1 MPAIKATSHVCG
13 TACDAAVRRDVVDAT
28 NEARQMVGFYT
39 QPYNEITKPGR
50 VWRVPKYFL
59 RRWGPYLTP
68 SRFWTIVAARQFA
81 YWNDDAHWC
90 EVYDKR
96 FSDEAGLS
104 TIHYRRIKAE
114 MEEAAN
120 PLSLFI
126 RKENTQ
132 YEFIDGQT
140 KPKPTKYY
148 IRLDDPLTPADAHH
162 LATWFQTHDI
172 PRRANDV
179 AAFLKEVR
187 QYSRKNLLAPT
198 LAPYLAAMPAQ
209 FRTLSIQ
216 DVVGQVFGP
225 NVAKNKA
232 VQKEAET
239 LHNYL
244 TGTDYFGKEYFRCN
258 WLPRLKP
265 GPAFLVTYLRSLC
278 YHNEKTGEIR
288 NQVTFTRPDLA
299 DSLGVDP
306 RTISRWLKSIQKA
319 TPKQSINSFLQLIE
333 KKRGS
338 SNEVE
343 FTYEVE
349 IVLEPLTEDD
359 LTLYETRISEI
370 ESPQSAANDSAKG
383 QSDSLALPTKGES
396 EGQNDSLT
404 SSPNQ
409 EAEGQNESYAPSTNK
424 GSEGQN
430 DSLTNL
436 PEHLAEGQNDSHDPP
451 RKDKMIRGEGQNDSG
466 RRTKR
471 VAFKY
476 YKTLFQLLSNED
488 VNTLLTAAAEI
499 SPKWQVENDLALQP
513 FGQAAAGNNIN
524 TLFDLLDIDE
534 GGPSRQRIRE
544 GGLDLNAIAAWHLYA
559 LNQKG
564 LQKAPVTLTIK
575 RSLAGKQP
583 PKKYLQLAG
592 LSWELWRCYAAL
604 LVLPPTYHNDF
615 RNAPAY
621 DLWMN
626 VYGRCHPNDLPFG
639 VGVGVS
645 ETVNDIRYKR
655 TTPHL
660 VKQTNTNT
668 DIDIAKRW
676 QPVLDEVA
684 LSMTKATFN
693 TWLKDAILINVQPDG
708 EGEQWT
714 VAVRNEYAQDWLS
727 NRLDTSI
734 RRIASAISGQPITIS
749 YVVCS

>member
-1 MPAIKATSHVCG
+1 M
-13 TACDAAVRRDVVDAT
+13 DAT
-28 NEARQMVGFYT
+28 NETLQMVGFYT

-68 SRFWTIVAARQFA
+68 SRFWAVVAARQFA
-81 YWNDDAHWC
+81 YWNDDANWC

-114 MEEAAN
+114 MEEATN

-126 RKENTQ
+126 QKENTQ

-172 PRRANDV
+172 SRRANDV
-179 AAFLKEVR
+179 AAFLKEAR
-187 QYSRKNLLAPT
+187 QYPRKTLLATT
-198 LAPYLAAMPAQ
+198 LTPYLTAMPAQ
-209 FRTLSIQ
+209 FRYLSIQ

-225 NVAKNKA
+225 NVARNNE
-232 VQKEAET
+232 VQKEAEA

-244 TGTDYFGKEYFRCN
+244 TGTDYFGKEYFRVK
-258 WLPRLKP
+258 WLNVLKP

-278 YHNEKTGEIR
+278 FHNEKTGEIR
-288 NQVTFTRPDLA
+288 NRVTFTRPELA

-319 TPKQSINSFLQLIE
+319 TPKQVINPFLHLVE

-349 IVLEPLTEDD
+349 IVLEPLTKDD
-359 LTLYETRISEI
+359 LALYETRVIEI
-370 ESPQSAANDSAKG
+370 ESRQSPP
-383 QSDSLALPTKGES
+383 SDPA

-404 SSPNQ
+404 LPANEEPEGQNDGLAFSPKPQ
-409 EAEGQNESYAPSTNK
+409 AEGQNDSLAIPTNE

-430 DSLTNL
+430 DSFTD
-436 PEHLAEGQNDSHDPP
+436 PSDHLAEGQNDSHSPH
-451 RKDKMIRGEGQNDSG
+451 REDKMITGEGQNDRG

-471 VAFKY
+471 VAYKY
-476 YKTLFQLLSNED
+476 YKTLFQSLSDED
-488 VNTLLTAAAEI
+488 VNTLLTAAVDI

-513 FGQAAAGNNIN
+513 FVQAAAGNDLN
-524 TLFDLLDIDE
+524 TLFDLLDIDD
-534 GGPSRQRIRE
+534 GGPSRQRIQE

-575 RSLAGKQP
+575 RSQAGKQP

-604 LVLPPTYHNDF
+604 LVLPPAYHNDF
-615 RNAPAY
+615 RNAPGY

-626 VYGRCHPNDLPFG
+626 VYGRCHPDDLPFG

-655 TTPHL
+655 PTSHL
-660 VKQTNTNT
+660 VKQTNT
-668 DIDIAKRW
+668 DIDITKRW

-693 TWLKDAILINVQPDG
+693 TWLKDAVLINVQLDG

-727 NRLDTSI
+727 NRLDASI
-734 RRIASAISGQPITIS
+734 RRIASAMSGQPITIS
-749 YVVCS
+749 YVVGS